1 MYRISK
7 CFMLSMALMCTL
19 LLVVGCSSGSDA
31 GGSGSASDAPAAPA
45 AAPAQPQAAAA
56 AVAPEAQRPSTVA
69 PLSAPTPKA
78 ASSGVVIPT
87 ASSKVKRLVV
97 SMAGPAEEYNA
108 ATGMGG
114 TNAYQLGP
122 MYEWTATVS
131 PDSGAYEPMLA
142 ENWTIT
148 NDSVTY
154 KFREG
159 VQFHNGWGELTAYD
173 FADSVASALHP
184 DNGNSGAYNRAVAS
198 VEVLNDREAKIN
210 LKTINVTLFR
220 NVSQFTGGWEL
231 MSSKH
236 FDEVGDYPGLD
247 DQPIAGTGPYQ
258 FIERSEGSYVR
269 FKRVPYKHW
278 RVTPDFEEL
287 ELRFIVE
294 ESTRLAALL
303 VGEIHVTP
311 LATDMHQVA
320 FKDGKKIING
330 TIPAK
335 RTLLGFQCCYLN
347 DRTKPELGYVFPDVP
362 LMDVRVRRAISKAV
376 DRDSLNKAL
385 FGNGGRTMYVQGYN
399 ERSDG
404 WNAEWKTRY
413 PAEYAY
419 DPAGA
424 KALLAEAG
432 FGPDNPYELDV
443 ILLSAYRGLPE
454 GTDLLLAITR
464 MIEDV
469 GVKIK
474 LETMDSTTMGK
485 KARAFEFDN
494 HIALKSTSS
503 DLFTNA
509 YIYASQYARS
519 PGAFVL
525 PRLNE
530 LHLAAR
536 GTMDQTE
543 HSKIFAEIG
552 QLIFDN
558 VQAVPLLWVPNAV
571 IYNPEII
578 SGWAFPGSMINA
590 YSHWD
595 NIKAAG

>member
-7 CFMLSMALMCTL
+7 IFTLSIALMCTL
-19 LLVVGCSSGSDA
+19 LLVMGCSSGGDA
-31 GGSGSASDAPAAPA
+31 GGSAVSAAPA
-45 AAPAQPQAAAA
+45 AAPAQPQAAAP
-56 AVAPEAQRPSTVA
+56 AVGPEAQRPATGVA

-78 ASSGVVIPT
+78 ASSGIVLPT
-87 ASSKVKRLVV
+87 GTAKVKRLVV
-97 SMAGPAEEYNA
+97 SMAGPAEEANA
-108 ATGMGG
+108 ATSLGG
-114 TNAYQLGP
+114 TTAYQLGP

-131 PDSGAYEPMLA
+131 PTSGAYEPMLA

-148 NDSVTY
+148 DDSVTY

-173 FADSVASALHP
+173 FAGSVASALHP
-184 DNGNSGAYNRAVAS
+184 DNGNSGAYKRAVAG
-198 VEVLNDREAKIN
+198 VEVLNDREARIN
-210 LKTINVTLFR
+210 LKTINVTIFR

-236 FDEVGDYPGLD
+236 FDEAGGYPGLD

-258 FIERSEGSYVR
+258 FVERSEGSYVR

-278 RVTPDFEEL
+278 RATPDFEEI

-303 VGEIHVTP
+303 TGEIHVTP
-311 LATDMHQVA
+311 LATDLHTVA

-335 RTLLGFQCCYLN
+335 RTLLAFNCCYLN
-347 DRTKPELGYVFPDVP
+347 DRTKPELGYVYPDVP
-362 LMDVRVRRAISKAV
+362 LMDVKVRRALSKAI
-376 DRDSLNKAL
+376 DRDALNKAL

-404 WNAEWKTRY
+404 WNAEWKERY
-413 PAEYAY
+413 PAEYGF
-419 DPAGA
+419 DPAAA

-432 FGPDNPYELDV
+432 FGASNPYELDV

-454 GTDLLLAITR
+454 GTDMLLAMTR

-474 LETMDSTTMGK
+474 LHTMDSTTMGK

-494 HIALKSTSS
+494 HVALKSTSS

-536 GTMDQTE
+536 GTMNQAE
-543 HSKIFAEIG
+543 HTKIFAEIG

-571 IYNPEII
+571 IYDPEVV
-578 SGWAFPGSMINA
+578 SEWVFPGSMINA

-595 NIKAAG
+595 GIRAAQ